1 MKTELTYYQMKNLIY
16 NLKLSCKDSSKEWV
30 QYPVPQNDNESQYTI
45 TWDPTLILKDKIPPK
60 EQMNVQRSIMP
71 CYTLDDMILLVLH
84 NPEEK
89 DTLYIEKNNQEYYSK
104 DPKTG
109 IEFYFEEL
117 IDLLYSIYCMRN
129 K

>member
-1 MKTELTYYQMKNLIY
+1 MKNLIY
-16 NLKLSCKDSSKEWV
+16 NLKLSCMDSSKEWV

-60 EQMNVQRSIMP
+60 EQMNVQRSVMP

-89 DTLYIEKNNQEYYSK
+89 DTLYIEKNDQEYYSK

-109 IEFYFEEL
+109 IEFHFEEL